1 MGFVVLGKRQRKVLE
16 MVLNGHADAN
26 VAFPDLLNVQ
36 LVIIRDARLLR
47 ALGFSER
54 IRGGHHIIWMAGV
67 IEIINLQPRGQKAKP
82 YQVRQVRKILLKY
95 GLGANDD

>member
-16 MVLNGHADAN
+16 VVLSGRSDAN
-26 VAFPDLLNVQ
+26 VAFPDLLN
-36 LVIIRDARLLR
+36 LLQ

-54 IRGGHHIIWMAGV
+54 IRGGHHIIWMTGV
-67 IEIINLQPRGQKAKP
+67 IEIINLQPQGQKAKP